1 MNAIE
6 FVKHHGINETQRI
19 VSTYPNHTHVTDDA
33 RMFINS
39 EVYKKSV
46 PHFADSIDAMV
57 KIADLKQIVDAWEL
71 VESYSGLSMAK
82 RQYSCFANACESVG
96 VNQSPRVLALGRAI
110 NLVEQCQ

>member
-6 FVKHHGINETQRI
+6 FVKEHGINEAKRI
-19 VSTYPNHTHVTDDA
+19 VSTYPNHTHVTNDA

-46 PHFADSIDAMV
+46 PHFADSVDVMV
-57 KIADLKQIVDAWEL
+57 KINNLKQIVEAWEL
-71 VESYSGLSMAK
+71 VFEHGSIDLAK
-82 RQYSCFANACESVG
+82 KYAD
-96 VNQSPRVLALGRAI
+96 SPYTAPEIKLVLGKAI